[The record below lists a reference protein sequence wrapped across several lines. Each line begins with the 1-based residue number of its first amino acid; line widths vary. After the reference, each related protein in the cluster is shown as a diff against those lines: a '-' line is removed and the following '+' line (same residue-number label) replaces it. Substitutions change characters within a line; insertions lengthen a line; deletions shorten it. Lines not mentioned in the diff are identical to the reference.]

1 MILGVALTI
10 AAEVAGGTIIM
21 SAPKVL
27 FKMFKGIMDKNK
39 KDLSKV
45 KLIDS
50 ANPEFEEF
58 VRKYEEENGEIILKD
73 KTEILKDN
81 EKLEKLK
88 EIYNILEEYENDPE
102 ALKKQI
108 EKLHD
113 QEFIMNIPIGGV
125 ADGR

>member
-10 AAEVAGGTIIM
+10 AAEVAGGTMIM
-21 SAPKVL
+21 SAPRVL

-45 KLIDS
+45 KMIDF
-50 ANPEFEEF
+50 ANPEFEEV

-88 EIYNILEEYENDPE
+88 EIYNILEEYENNPE
-102 ALKKQI
+102 GLKEQI
-108 EKLHD
+108 KSLQNQKD
-113 QEFIMNIPIGGV
+113 LYDNL
-125 ADGR
+125 